1 MPVSGNS
8 PQSPRSPASTT
19 PATTP
24 ASPFAAQLQQIPLPK
39 SPAGPSQRLL
49 ALCSECSALLQQPAG
64 DAAAP
69 LAALGSLARR
79 EPALLWQH
87 ERALRP
93 LCALLLQCGRHD
105 ALVAE
110 VVTQAL
116 SHGGEAYADVAVAA
130 AAWLVAGPADERRLQ
145 GVKTILYHAH
155 RAVAVPLLRRLLAA
169 AGTERQLHARGGEA
183 LGVCA
188 LECAEVAFA
197 SWSEGALASVEEALA
212 DALLRVSSSPSAR
225 VQAAW
230 ALALQAAHRRGKAE
244 HGRADEWSAVAHSL
258 ADACGEHH
266 PSTAALRATLG
277 ETTLGE
283 AVGAA
288 PPPPLAAGPSFH
300 IAAPVAGPISRGWAW
315 LLSLAPWRPPRL
327 GLALVALGLALA
339 ALASSARV
347 DVGGGPASVVGG
359 AFFAPCRSRR
369 PRRSWSARRRRRPGG
384 GGGEGG
390 GGGARRRGGGRGGG
404 GGGGDVRAA
413 VVDVGPPQPRAAL
426 PAAAAG
432 AALRG
437 AVPGRRGG
445 GGGRRRGGGGGRDR
459 VTLFQT
465 CVYIITSLTTLCASQ
480 HFSTQASS

>member
-1 MPVSGNS
+1 MRGEEDSLAIFSARSPLMPVSGNS

-19 PATTP
+19 PASTP

-130 AAWLVAGPADERRLQ
+130 AAWVVAGPADERRLQ

-288 PPPPLAAGPSFH
+288 PPPLAAGPSFH

-359 AFFAPCRSRR
+359 ALFAPV
-369 PRRSWSARRRRRPGG
+369 P
-384 GGGEGG
+384 E
-390 GGGARRRGGGRGGG
+390 
-404 GGGGDVRAA
+404 
-413 VVDVGPPQPRAAL
+413 PPPAPLLER
-426 PAAAAG
+426 AAAAAAEAAAAAKEAEEARAAEAVEEAAEAAAEATCAPQWWTWDLLGRALPFRPQPQEPRCAARCQG
-432 AALRG
+432 AAEVG
-437 AVPGRRGG
+437 AGG
-445 GGGRRRGGGGGRDR
+445 DEEEEADE
-459 VTLFQT
+459 
-465 CVYIITSLTTLCASQ
+465 IA
-480 HFSTQASS
+480 

>member
-1 MPVSGNS
+1 M
-8 PQSPRSPASTT
+8 R
-19 PATTP
+19 
-24 ASPFAAQLQQIPLPK
+24 
-39 SPAGPSQRLL
+39 
-49 ALCSECSALLQQPAG
+49 C
-64 DAAAP
+64 
-69 LAALGSLARR
+69 
-79 EPALLWQH
+79 
-87 ERALRP
+87 
-93 LCALLLQCGRHD
+93 D

-266 PSTAALRATLG
+266 PSTAALRATIG

-283 AVGAA
+283 AVGR
-288 PPPPLAAGPSFH
+288 PPPPVRRDPSFRH
-300 IAAPVAGPISRGWAW
+300 RRPRRRPNLARLGVAPLARAVAAAAPRPRASSPSASPSPPSPRRRGWTWAVD
-315 LLSLAPWRPPRL
+315 RE
-327 GLALVALGLALA
+327 
-339 ALASSARV
+339 ASSAAR
-347 DVGGGPASVVGG
+347 SSL
-359 AFFAPCRSRR
+359 PCRSRR
-369 PRRSWSARRRRRPGG
+369 PRRSS
-384 GGGEGG
+384 
-390 GGGARRRGGGRGGG
+390 GR
-404 GGGGDVRAA
+404 
-413 VVDVGPPQPRAAL
+413 
-426 PAAAAG
+426 AAAAAAEAAAAAKEAEEARAEAAVEEAAAAEATCAPQWWTWDLLSRALPFRPQPQEPRCAARCQG
-432 AALRG
+432 AAEVG
-437 AVPGRRGG
+437 AGG
-445 GGGRRRGGGGGRDR
+445 DDEEEADE
-459 VTLFQT
+459 
-465 CVYIITSLTTLCASQ
+465 IA
-480 HFSTQASS
+480 

>member
-1 MPVSGNS
+1 M
-8 PQSPRSPASTT
+8 
-19 PATTP
+19 
-24 ASPFAAQLQQIPLPK
+24 
-39 SPAGPSQRLL
+39 
-49 ALCSECSALLQQPAG
+49 
-64 DAAAP
+64 
-69 LAALGSLARR
+69 
-79 EPALLWQH
+79 
-87 ERALRP
+87 
-93 LCALLLQCGRHD
+93 
-105 ALVAE
+105 
-110 VVTQAL
+110 VTQAL

-359 AFFAPCRSRR
+359 AFFAAVPEPPPAPLLERAAAAAAEAAAAAKEAEE
-369 PRRSWSARRRRRPGG
+369 ARAAEAAG
-384 GGGEGG
+384 
-390 GGGARRRGGGRGGG
+390 GGG

-413 VVDVGPPQPRAAL
+413 VVDVGPPQPRA
-426 PAAAAG
+426 PFRPQPQEPRCAARCQG
-432 AALRG
+432 AAEVG
-437 AVPGRRGG
+437 AGG
-445 GGGRRRGGGGGRDR
+445 DEEEEADE
-459 VTLFQT
+459 
-465 CVYIITSLTTLCASQ
+465 IA
-480 HFSTQASS
+480 